1 MAYFSIRGPHVMS
14 DVVGTLEQSLGG
26 TANLPTEN
34 DPGTAKRRKSIHE
47 NSVAA
52 VK

>member
-1 MAYFSIRGPHVMS
+1 MS

-34 DPGTAKRRKSIHE
+34 DPGTE
-47 NSVAA
+47 A
-52 VK
+52 VVKFI